1 MRGGVEPIAVSG
13 CTQNGWL
20 RIELGRMEL
29 WQSIVLTG
37 SANACRVTKKRPEI
51 RPVGADIGKWSC
63 RFLL

>member
-1 MRGGVEPIAVSG
+1 MRGALVPIAVFG
-13 CTQNGWL
+13 CMQNGRL
-20 RIELGRMEL
+20 RIEVGRMEL

-51 RPVGADIGKWSC
+51 RPVGADSGRWSC